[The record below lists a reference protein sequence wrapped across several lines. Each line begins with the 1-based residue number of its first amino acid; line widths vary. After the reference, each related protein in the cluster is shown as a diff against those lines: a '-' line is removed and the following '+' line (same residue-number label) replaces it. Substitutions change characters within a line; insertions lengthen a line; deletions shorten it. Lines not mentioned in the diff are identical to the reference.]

1 MPGPSQATIL
11 VEMAEQIYTLH
22 RSATDEPY
30 ALPVEGPRIARM
42 LRGRGGSLRS
52 ELAATYSKDNGA
64 TPSSS
69 ALADAMMV
77 IQGRALAAPIEPL
90 HLRTARLDDT
100 VWIDLGRP
108 DGQALWITAGDWGTY
123 EAPVVWRRTRLTG
136 PMPDPAEVPD
146 VAALRRL
153 LNIADDSWPL
163 LLAWMVTSWLG
174 YACPI
179 LALLGEQGTGKS
191 TGARWIVGAV
201 DPSPVPLR
209 TAPRDVESWVIAAA
223 GSTVV
228 ALDNVSSVEPWLS
241 DALCRA
247 VTGDGMVRRA
257 LYTDDELS
265 VVAIRR
271 AVVLTAIDPGA
282 MRGDLADRLLAVE
295 LDRITELAR
304 RADTDLDSRWAE
316 VGPAVLAGLAD
327 LTAGVM
333 AVLPGVRLDRMPR
346 MADFARVLAA
356 VDTVLG
362 TAGSKTYH
370 GQRDQLAGDVIDSD
384 PVATAVR
391 SFAAAQAPWAGTAG
405 DLLAE
410 LDHRRGEERQAP
422 RSWPKTP
429 RALSAQLKRCAP
441 ALRSVGVEIERGR
454 EAGGSTGTRSRLISI
469 TTEVSPQI
477 ELEQALLPDPMSP

>member
-1 MPGPSQATIL
+1 MAGPSQATIL
-11 VEMAEQIYTLH
+11 VEMAEARYTLH
-22 RSATDEPY
+22 RAAADDEPY
-30 ALPVEGPRIARM
+30 ALPVGGPRIARM
-42 LRGRGGSLRS
+42 LRGRGGSLRT
-52 ELAATYSKDNGA
+52 ELAKAYSDDNGA

-77 IQGRALAAPIEPL
+77 IQGRALSAPVEPL
-90 HLRTARLDDT
+90 HLRTARADDT
-100 VWIDLGRP
+100 IWIDLGRA
-108 DGQALWITAGDWGTY
+108 DAQALWITAGDWAVG
-123 EAPVVWRRTRLTG
+123 EAPMVWRRTKLTG
-136 PMPDPAEVPD
+136 TMPLPYDTPD
-146 VAALRRL
+146 LPALRRL
-153 LNIADDSWPL
+153 LNITDESWPL
-163 LLAWMVTSWLG
+163 LCAWMVNAWLG
-174 YACPI
+174 LACPI

-228 ALDNVSSVEPWLS
+228 ALDNVSTVEPWLS

-265 VVAIRR
+265 VIAIRR

-295 LDRITELAR
+295 LDRITETAR
-304 RADTDLDSRWAE
+304 RADTDLDAGWAE
-316 VGPAVLAGLAD
+316 VAPGVLAGLAE
-327 LTAGVM
+327 LTAGVL
-333 AVLPGVRLDRMPR
+333 AVLPSVRLERMPR

-356 VDTVLG
+356 VDVVMG
-362 TAGSKTYH
+362 TAASKTYA

-384 PVATAVR
+384 PVATAIR
-391 SFAAAQAPWAGTAG
+391 SFAASAAPWSGTAG

-410 LDHRRGEERQAP
+410 MDGRRGDDRAAP
-422 RSWPKTP
+422 KSWPRTP
-429 RALSAQLKRCAP
+429 RALSAALTRCAP
-441 ALRSVGVEIERGR
+441 ALRSVGVEIDRR
-454 EAGGSTGTRSRLISI
+454 RHAASRTITI
-469 TTEVSPQI
+469 TTEAEAVPQ
-477 ELEQALLPDPMSP
+477 LALDADMPTAD